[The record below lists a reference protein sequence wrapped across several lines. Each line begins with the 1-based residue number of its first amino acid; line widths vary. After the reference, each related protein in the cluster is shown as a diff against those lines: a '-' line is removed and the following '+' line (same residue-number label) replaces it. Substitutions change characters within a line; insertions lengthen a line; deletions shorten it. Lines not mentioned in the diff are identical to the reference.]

1 MSALRHDK
9 CPCERD
15 SASWG
20 CATALLIG
28 SMLLTD
34 CVHSARIKKL
44 EQGIAAAP
52 ADAPQAEAPQE
63 PAK

>member
-1 MSALRHDK
+1 MSAPRHDK

-28 SMLLTD
+28 SMFLTN
-34 CVHSARIKKL
+34 CVQTARIGKL
-44 EQGIAAAP
+44 EQAIAATPADAP
-52 ADAPQAEAPQE
+52 ADAAQE